1 MSKIER
7 LIGWRWSLAILTGCL
22 LLCIGCAGD
31 DEVPQPAPAGGD
43 VAEVPITLSF
53 GTGWQR
59 GDVTRVAPPGSGT
72 TVDVDGWDETDAD
85 KVRIITFR
93 RKDLD
98 NTLQGARTQLLSPM
112 TPLTTIRSTV

>member
-53 GTGWQR
+53 GT
-59 GDVTRVAPPGSGT
+59 AGSAAMSLG
-72 TVDVDGWDETDAD
+72 
-85 KVRIITFR
+85 
-93 RKDLD
+93 
-98 NTLQGARTQLLSPM
+98 
-112 TPLTTIRSTV
+112 